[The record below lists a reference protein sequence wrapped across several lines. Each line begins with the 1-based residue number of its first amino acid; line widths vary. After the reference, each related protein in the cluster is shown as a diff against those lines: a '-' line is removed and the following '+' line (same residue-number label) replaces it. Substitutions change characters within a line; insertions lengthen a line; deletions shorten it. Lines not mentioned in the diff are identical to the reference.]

1 MERRLAAILAADMV
15 GYSRLMGAD
24 EEGTITRQR
33 DHRAALI
40 DPEIA
45 GHGGRIVKTMGDGLL
60 VEFPSV
66 VDALKCA
73 VAVQEGMARREG
85 DVADDRRIQYRI
97 GINLGDIVIDGDD
110 ILGDGVNVAAR
121 LEGLADPGGIC
132 ISDVVHQ
139 SVDGKLDLAFAD
151 MGAQQV
157 KNIAR
162 PVRVYQVLLFGAAEV
177 SVGEQLS
184 DKPSIAVLPFDNM
197 SGDPE
202 QEYFSDGMAEDL
214 ITDLSKIS
222 NLSVA
227 ARNSSFSF
235 KGQMPDIKEVVEKLG
250 VTFVLEGS
258 VRKMG
263 DRLRINAQLVDGADG
278 RHIWAERYDGDM
290 ENIFEFQDAIRE
302 QIVSALQVSLTPTDQ
317 AFADR
322 KPTDSVAAYDL
333 FLKGRANF
341 HRFTPEH
348 ILEAIKCLEEAIK
361 IDPNFAAAYGYLSYC
376 HFYGWSHMIPGFDDN
391 LERANEMA
399 ERGVALDGTSGTAL
413 ARLGWI
419 QAFLRRYDQAVANLE
434 KAIALA
440 SNNAEVYATFG
451 QVLNFWGNP
460 ERGLEMIEKAFS
472 LDTIAP
478 PAWEFQMGHSHLLLR
493 QYDQALAKFHRA
505 VERAPKL
512 GVGHLYLAC
521 AYVKLERLDDAS
533 DAIKT
538 ALEITPQY
546 TLREV
551 ARIWPWRIDEVR
563 NRILD
568 SLRKAGLPEGRE
580 APEQP
585 PPLPDKP
592 SIAVLPFDNMSGDPE
607 QEYFAD
613 GIAEDIITALSRF
626 RQLFVTARNTS
637 FAYKG
642 ETGGLAVL
650 GRELGVRYLLEGS
663 VRKAGNRV
671 RITAQL
677 VETESGNHV
686 WAERYDRELD
696 DIFEV
701 QDEITRHIAV
711 ALEPAITMAEI
722 ERTKS
727 VRTNSISAWDYYLR
741 ALPHFHLVTAED
753 NALAMAELD
762 EAIKLDP
769 GYVPA
774 IALLSLCHVYTVLHG
789 WSDSRSTAIGDAGRL
804 AERALSID
812 PTDPAA
818 NLALSWY
825 CLYDDQLERGLTAAK
840 KAAEQEPNS
849 FVAWCQVGALLAH
862 LGRAEEAYEALRSVQ
877 QMSARDPWRWW
888 WYMNWGNAYFA
899 GARYD
904 DAVDILL
911 EGKELRPSWYGFYV
925 ITAASAANAGRLDV
939 AKQAVSEL
947 LKVLPRATMRG
958 YERHPAFT
966 QQSAIDALLDGL
978 CKAGLP
984 EN

>member
-1 MERRLAAILAADMV
+1 M
-15 GYSRLMGAD
+15 
-24 EEGTITRQR
+24 
-33 DHRAALI
+33 
-40 DPEIA
+40 
-45 GHGGRIVKTMGDGLL
+45 
-60 VEFPSV
+60 
-66 VDALKCA
+66 
-73 VAVQEGMARREG
+73 
-85 DVADDRRIQYRI
+85 
-97 GINLGDIVIDGDD
+97 
-110 ILGDGVNVAAR
+110 
-121 LEGLADPGGIC
+121 
-132 ISDVVHQ
+132 
-139 SVDGKLDLAFAD
+139 
-151 MGAQQV
+151 
-157 KNIAR
+157 
-162 PVRVYQVLLFGAAEV
+162 
-177 SVGEQLS
+177 
-184 DKPSIAVLPFDNM
+184 
-197 SGDPE
+197 
-202 QEYFSDGMAEDL
+202 
-214 ITDLSKIS
+214 
-222 NLSVA
+222 
-227 ARNSSFSF
+227 
-235 KGQMPDIKEVVEKLG
+235 
-250 VTFVLEGS
+250 TFVLEGS

-278 RHIWAERYDGDM
+278 RHIWAERYDGNM
-290 ENIFEFQDAIRE
+290 AEIFEFQDNIRE
-302 QIVSALQVSLTPTDQ
+302 QIVSALRVNLTPTDK
-317 AFADR
+317 ALTGR
-322 KPTDSVAAYDL
+322 KPTDSVEAYDL

-341 HRFTPEH
+341 YRYTPEH
-348 ILEAIKCLEEAIK
+348 FLEATKCLEAAID
-361 IDPNFAAAYGYLSYC
+361 IDPNFADAYGYLSYS
-376 HFYGWSHMIPGFDDN
+376 HLYGWGYLFPGFDDT
-391 LERANEMA
+391 LDRANELA
-399 ERGVALDGTSGTAL
+399 ERGVALDGTSAIAL
-413 ARLGWI
+413 TRLGWI
-419 QAFLRRYDQAVANLE
+419 QAFLRRYDQAFASLE
-434 KAIALA
+434 KAVALA
-440 SNNAEVYATFG
+440 PNNAEVYASFG
-451 QVLNFWGNP
+451 QILNWFGNP
-460 ERGLEMIEKAFS
+460 ERGLEMIEKAIS
-472 LDTIAP
+472 LDTFAP
-478 PAWEFQMGHSHLLLR
+478 PLWEFYAGVSHLLLR
-493 QYDQALAKFHRA
+493 QYDEAVSRFLETIQRTPKFLH
-505 VERAPKL
+505 VYL
-512 GVGHLYLAC
+512 QLAC
-521 AYVKLERLDDAS
+521 AYVELDRLDDAS

-538 ALEITPQY
+538 ALEITPQF
-546 TLREV
+546 TLKEV
-551 ARIWPWRIDEVR
+551 ARIFPYRDGEAR
-563 NRILD
+563 NRFLD
-568 SLRKAGLPEGRE
+568 GLRKAGLPEGSE
-580 APEQP
+580 AEDEP

-592 SIAVLPFDNMSGDPE
+592 SIAVLPFENMSGDPE

-626 RQLFVTARNTS
+626 RRLVVSARNTS

-642 ETGGLAVL
+642 GAGDLAVL
-650 GRELGVRYLLEGS
+650 GRELGVHYLLEGS

-677 VETESGNHV
+677 IETESGNHV

-753 NALAMAELD
+753 NTLAMAELD

-774 IALLSLCHVYTVLHG
+774 IALLSLCHVYAVLHG
-789 WSDSRSTAIGDAGRL
+789 WSDSRSTAIGDAGRF

-877 QMSARDPWRWW
+877 QMSSRDPWRWW

-925 ITAASAANAGRLDV
+925 ITAASAANVGRLDI

-958 YERHPAFT
+958 FERHPAFT

-978 CKAGLP
+978 RKAGLP